1 MCPPGSRIEGL
12 DLSLK
17 FRKSRFVERDIRFC
31 EENAFLDSGCLRAK
45 VPDSVCKESKQEG
58 EERAREEYL
67 TESPVILRDDLNLE
81 IDED

>member
-31 EENAFLDSGCLRAK
+31 EENAYLDSGCLRAK
-45 VPDSVCKESKQEG
+45 VPDSVCGESKQEG
-58 EERAREEYL
+58 EEL
-67 TESPVILRDDLNLE
+67 LGHDLNLE
-81 IDED
+81 IDEDWSRDSSPDIKE